1 MNPKCCWNLTVC
13 KYKHS
18 AHDGIHFCV
27 CLCSFR
33 VTLGIKE
40 TRENLEKMERKW
52 VRYMAWRF
60 LLFLLLL
67 FYITAEK
74 RINIFLWFNVDIL
87 PCFVSRVML
96 DHRVHQVFLAL
107 WVSRWDMPTVFC
119 PHKFCST
126 HFLKHYLM
134 IIGCCC
140 LLKCLQNVQ
149 TLCFRVHVV

>member
-1 MNPKCCWNLTVC
+1 MIRSPSRLHRGSCVVKRRSRGVIVIICITVNPKCCWNLPVC

-33 VTLGIKE
+33 VTPGIKE

-60 LLFLLLL
+60 FLFLLLL

-74 RINIFLWFNVDIL
+74 RINIFLWFNVYIL

-107 WVSRWDMPTVFC
+107 WVCRWDLPT
-119 PHKFCST
+119 
-126 HFLKHYLM
+126 
-134 IIGCCC
+134 
-140 LLKCLQNVQ
+140 
-149 TLCFRVHVV
+149 